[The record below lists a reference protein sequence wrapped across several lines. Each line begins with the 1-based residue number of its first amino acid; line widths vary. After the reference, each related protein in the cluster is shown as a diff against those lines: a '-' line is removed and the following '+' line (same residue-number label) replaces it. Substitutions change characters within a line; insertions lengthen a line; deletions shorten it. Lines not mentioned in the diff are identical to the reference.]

1 MYELIRFGIIPASTP
16 GDWRPPG
23 VALHIE
29 RDDINRHY
37 GLFYVEPD
45 QLEVFLGWAVSVGL
59 PEETAK
65 RIPVLITLEM
75 AED

>member
-1 MYELIRFGIIPASTP
+1 MNELAKFGIIPATTP

-29 RDDINRHY
+29 QNANNRHY
-37 GLFYVEPD
+37 GIFYVEPD
-45 QLEVFLGWAVSVGL
+45 QLEVFLDWAVSVGL

-65 RIPVLITLEM
+65 SIPILITLGM